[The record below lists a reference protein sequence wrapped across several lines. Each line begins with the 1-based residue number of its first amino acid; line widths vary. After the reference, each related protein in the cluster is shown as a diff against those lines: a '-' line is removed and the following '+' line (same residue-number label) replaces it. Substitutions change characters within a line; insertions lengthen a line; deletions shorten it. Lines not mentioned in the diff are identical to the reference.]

1 MDQNELDEMT
11 EQTGNKNE
19 TLDKADLAMLRLLV
33 QQYLAGHMKD
43 YGWWT
48 NPLTY
53 APWMDDAI
61 AEYESNK
68 LLYDKL
74 TKMMEEADEVA

>member
-1 MDQNELDEMT
+1 MDENELDEMN
-11 EQTGNKNE
+11 EQTANE
-19 TLDKADLAMLRLLV
+19 MVLDRADLEMLRLLV

-74 TKMMEEADEVA
+74 TKMMEEAE